1 MGNAA
6 VPRIA
11 TVLAALSLGVVVGA
25 VLGLTGAGGGI
36 LAVPALVVGLGWS
49 MQQAAPVALIAVAGG
64 AAVGAIEGFRRRLVR
79 YRAAILMAATGI
91 PVTFIGIRLAHS
103 VSQRVLLAVFAVVML
118 VVGARLL
125 WQSSRPSSPSAQS
138 DHVVGHVDLAT
149 GRLVWNASTALL
161 LTGVGALTGL
171 MTGLLGVGGG
181 FVIVPLL
188 RRFTDITMHGIV
200 ATSLLVIAIVGIGGV
215 FSAVLSGAT
224 LPLETTFLFSAS
236 TAAGMLV
243 GRLASRRLSAEQVQL
258 GFAAV
263 VLAVAVELAVKAATL

>member
-224 LPLETTFLFSAS
+224 LPLETTFLFSAA

-243 GRLASRRLSAEQVQL
+243 GRLASRRLSAGQVQL
-258 GFAAV
+258 GFAAIV
-263 VLAVAVELAVKAATL
+263 VAVAVELAVKAATL